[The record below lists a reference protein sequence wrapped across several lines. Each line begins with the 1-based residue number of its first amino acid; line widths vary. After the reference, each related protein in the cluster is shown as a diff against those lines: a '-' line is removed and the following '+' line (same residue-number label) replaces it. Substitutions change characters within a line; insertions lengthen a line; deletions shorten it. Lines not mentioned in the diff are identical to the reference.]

1 MLMWL
6 WGYNKLDEQESIREA
21 NIRDLKRKIE
31 AMKNQIKN
39 IYDILEALT
48 NESKVKYRLDDYN
61 RNDAQQEKL
70 QKGDTAGDTD
80 KEQVKLQETGERNE

>member
-48 NESKVKYRLDDYN
+48 NESKVKYLLDDYN

-80 KEQVKLQETGERNE
+80 KTQV

>member
-1 MLMWL
+1 MW
-6 WGYNKLDEQESIREA
+6 WWYNRLDDQESIREA

-31 AMKNQIKN
+31 AMKNQIKT
-39 IYDILEALT
+39 IYDILEAMT
-48 NESKVKYRLDDYN
+48 NESKVTYLLNDYN

-80 KEQVKLQETGERNE
+80 KKQVKLQKAGERNE

>member
-6 WGYNKLDEQESIREA
+6 WGYNKLDEQESTREA
-21 NIRDLKRKIE
+21 NIRELKRKIE
-31 AMKNQIKN
+31 AMKKQIKN

-48 NESKVKYRLDDYN
+48 NESKVKYLLDDYN

-80 KEQVKLQETGERNE
+80 KKQVKLQKAGERNE

>member
-1 MLMWL
+1 MW
-6 WGYNKLDEQESIREA
+6 WCGYNKLDEQESIREA

-48 NESKVKYRLDDYN
+48 NESKVKYLLDDYN

-80 KEQVKLQETGERNE
+80 KTQV

>member
-1 MLMWL
+1 MLMW
-6 WGYNKLDEQESIREA
+6 WYNRLDDQESITEA
-21 NIRDLKRKIE
+21 NIRDLRRKIE

-39 IYDILEALT
+39 IYDILEAMT
-48 NESKVKYRLDDYN
+48 NESKVKYLLNDYNN

-80 KEQVKLQETGERNE
+80 KKQV

>member
-1 MLMWL
+1 MLMWW

-31 AMKNQIKN
+31 AMKNQINN

-48 NESKVKYRLDDYN
+48 NESKVKYLLDYYN
-61 RNDAQQEKL
+61 RNDTQQEKL
-70 QKGDTAGDTD
+70 QKGHPAGDTD
-80 KEQVKLQETGERNE
+80 KEQVKLQETGERN

>member
-6 WGYNKLDEQESIREA
+6 WGYNKLDEQESIRKA

-31 AMKNQIKN
+31 AMKHQIKN
-39 IYDILEALT
+39 IYDILEALI
-48 NESKVKYRLDDYN
+48 NESKVKYLLDDYN

-70 QKGDTAGDTD
+70 QKRHTAGNTD

>member
-1 MLMWL
+1 MLMWW

-39 IYDILEALT
+39 IYDILETLT
-48 NESKVKYRLDDYN
+48 NESKVKYLLDDYN

-70 QKGDTAGDTD
+70 QKGHTTGNTD

>member
-1 MLMWL
+1 MLMWW
-6 WGYNKLDEQESIREA
+6 WGYKKLDEQESIREA

-31 AMKNQIKN
+31 AMKNQINN

-48 NESKVKYRLDDYN
+48 NESKVKYLLDYYN

-70 QKGDTAGDTD
+70 QKRHTTGNTD

>member
-1 MLMWL
+1 MLMWW
-6 WGYNKLDEQESIREA
+6 WGYKKLDEQESIREA

-31 AMKNQIKN
+31 AMKNQINN

-48 NESKVKYRLDDYN
+48 NESKVKYLLDYYN

-70 QKGDTAGDTD
+70 QKRHTN
-80 KEQVKLQETGERNE
+80 R

>member
-31 AMKNQIKN
+31 AMKNQINN

-48 NESKVKYRLDDYN
+48 NESNVKYLLDYYN

-80 KEQVKLQETGERNE
+80 KKTGLTTGNWRRK

>member
-1 MLMWL
+1 MLMW
-6 WGYNKLDEQESIREA
+6 WCGYNKLDEQESIREA

-48 NESKVKYRLDDYN
+48 NESKVKYLLDDYN

-80 KEQVKLQETGERNE
+80 KTQV

>member
-1 MLMWL
+1 MLMW
-6 WGYNKLDEQESIREA
+6 WWYNRLDDQESIREA

-39 IYDILEALT
+39 IYDILEAMT
-48 NESKVKYRLDDYN
+48 NESKVTYLLNDYN

-80 KEQVKLQETGERNE
+80 KKQVKLQKAGERNE